1 MTEGR
6 VEGLPIEGDLL
17 ADKYRV
23 ERLIGVGGMGAVL
36 AAKHIDLDERVAIK
50 MLLPHIPTH
59 GEPVARFLREAQAAA
74 KIRSDHVVRI
84 YDVGRLD
91 SGAPFIVMEYL
102 EGSDLAQTT
111 DARGPLPIEDAVGY
125 VLQACEAIASA
136 HALGIVHRD
145 LKPANLFLTTMPD
158 GSARVKVLDFGISK
172 VSRGDVSSSM
182 GLTST
187 TSIMGTPAFRSPEQ
201 LRATRDVDARA
212 DVWALGA
219 ILYALLTGSPPYDGA
234 SNADVS
240 AKIIRDEPPPLAT
253 TRPDAPPEL
262 AAAIRSCLEKD
273 PEKRCPTVAAL
284 VAAIAPFAGEAGQ
297 ATASRVTRV
306 AAGVAPT
313 LKSSAPRE
321 LRQPDGP
328 TRTASAWGETGSE
341 SRARSRSRAPI
352 VVALMAIAA
361 IVVFG
366 AIKLTS
372 PTTSAGASSTT
383 SPSSAATTAPTPSPS
398 PSTAASTAASPST
411 STSTATPTIATM
423 PSATESAPRPHA
435 SAIPIARPTAAPKPS
450 SGLFDNRE

>member
-6 VEGLPIEGDLL
+6 VSGLPVAGDLL

-187 TSIMGTPAFRSPEQ
+187 TSIMGTPAFMPPEQ
-201 LRATRDVDARA
+201 
-212 DVWALGA
+212 ALG
-219 ILYALLTGSPPYDGA
+219 L
-234 SNADVS
+234 
-240 AKIIRDEPPPLAT
+240 
-253 TRPDAPPEL
+253 
-262 AAAIRSCLEKD
+262 
-273 PEKRCPTVAAL
+273 
-284 VAAIAPFAGEAGQ
+284 
-297 ATASRVTRV
+297 
-306 AAGVAPT
+306 
-313 LKSSAPRE
+313 
-321 LRQPDGP
+321 
-328 TRTASAWGETGSE
+328 
-341 SRARSRSRAPI
+341 
-352 VVALMAIAA
+352 
-361 IVVFG
+361 
-366 AIKLTS
+366 
-372 PTTSAGASSTT
+372 
-383 SPSSAATTAPTPSPS
+383 
-398 PSTAASTAASPST
+398 
-411 STSTATPTIATM
+411 
-423 PSATESAPRPHA
+423 
-435 SAIPIARPTAAPKPS
+435 
-450 SGLFDNRE
+450 